1 MEEPNES
8 ANSRLALLGIVV
20 GSTDS
25 AEAVQRILHDF
36 RDSIV
41 ARMGVPHRGR
51 GVSILSVIVDAPAA
65 TVSALAGKLGM
76 LPAVTAKTLF
86 TREQ

>member
-1 MEEPNES
+1 MEDSPES
-8 ANSRLALLGIVV
+8 NTSRLALLGIVV

-76 LPAVTAKTLF
+76 IPNVTAKTLF
-86 TREQ
+86 TKE